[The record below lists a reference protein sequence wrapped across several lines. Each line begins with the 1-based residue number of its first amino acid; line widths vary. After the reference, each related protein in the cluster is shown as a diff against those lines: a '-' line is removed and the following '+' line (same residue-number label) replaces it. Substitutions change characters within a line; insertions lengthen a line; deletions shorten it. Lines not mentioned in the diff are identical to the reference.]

1 MQKNKNDVS
10 VVDIVFLVCPFSL
23 FTIQPTVIVTD
34 DAQLLA
40 CHWKEALPASSWCMN
55 ILKCLFIPLHR
66 QMKIECLFNIF
77 SSKYNR
83 NHLWA
88 NIEANQ
94 TENKKRNHFQW
105 TTQCD
110 SCDFFFGSFS
120 ILGCRCHCFNS
131 PNVIF
136 FLNDENIWNNATFV
150 LCIRRTWIYFP
161 IFV

>member
-94 TENKKRNHFQW
+94 TENKKRNHFITMNNTMWFMWFFSIRFPFLAVVAIVSIPQML
-105 TTQCD
+105 
-110 SCDFFFGSFS
+110 FFF
-120 ILGCRCHCFNS
+120 
-131 PNVIF
+131 
-136 FLNDENIWNNATFV
+136 
-150 LCIRRTWIYFP
+150 
-161 IFV
+161 